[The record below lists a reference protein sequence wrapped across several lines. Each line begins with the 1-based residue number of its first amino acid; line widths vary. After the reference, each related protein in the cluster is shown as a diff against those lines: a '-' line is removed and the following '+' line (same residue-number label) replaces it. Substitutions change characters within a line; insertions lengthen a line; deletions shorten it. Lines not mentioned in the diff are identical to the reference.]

1 MLITSDI
8 IVRYGHRDTDALG
21 RSILLQQKDAS
32 SLIHPCGL
40 FFGLESTIER
50 FVQGYPNYRDEPT
63 VQVTSYKSEYKT
75 DRR

>member
-8 IVRYGHRDTDALG
+8 IVRYGHRDTHALG
-21 RSILLQQKDAS
+21 RSILPRQRDSGS
-32 SLIHPCGL
+32 SIHPCGL

-63 VQVTSYKSEYKT
+63 VQITSYKSEYKT